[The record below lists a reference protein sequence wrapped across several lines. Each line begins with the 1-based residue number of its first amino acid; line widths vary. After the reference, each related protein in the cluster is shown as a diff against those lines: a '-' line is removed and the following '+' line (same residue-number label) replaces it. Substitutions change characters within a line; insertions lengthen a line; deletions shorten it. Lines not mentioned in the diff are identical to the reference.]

1 MMDLMIRCPRC
12 GSISPILDTDDDF
25 FICPHCSHSERI
37 PKASH
42 RISPINRDETY
53 MPRLRSEASCPSPR
67 TVG

>member
-42 RISPINRDETY
+42 RISPMDEWKG
-53 MPRLRSEASCPSPR
+53 E
-67 TVG
+67 VQ